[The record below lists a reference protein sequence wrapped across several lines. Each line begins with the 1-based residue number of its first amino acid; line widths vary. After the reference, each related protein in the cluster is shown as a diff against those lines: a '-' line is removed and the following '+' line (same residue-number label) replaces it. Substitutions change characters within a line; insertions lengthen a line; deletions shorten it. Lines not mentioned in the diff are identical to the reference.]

1 MFSKKFLGSRFKP
14 ARRIPPATFA
24 EQLNTCDKARFSQ
37 IHSNT
42 TVFALIYKD
51 GVLVAGDRRTSGGYL
66 EIVSDETTKVRPITE
81 HSAIA
86 AAGFCNVICDL
97 EESLLSV
104 CHKFRNLYEKDLSPD
119 GQANFLRN
127 QLESWWFFSM
137 YSWYWVVGIPI
148 LAAFDIKENRPRIF
162 AFDESGFYYEAK
174 FFDGTG
180 CGFEAIKGLVRDLWK
195 PDMTEGMAI
204 LIAMKAM
211 LQSGATSS
219 GVSDT
224 RLYLPT
230 IGVIDKNGFRL
241 ISDKVLKVVKDTLVK
256 QTESL
261 K

>member
-1 MFSKKFLGSRFKP
+1 MFSSKFLDSRFKP
-14 ARRIPPATFA
+14 LRKKPPATFT
-24 EQLNTCDKARFSQ
+24 EQLNACDRARFSQ

-42 TVFALIYKD
+42 TVFALIYKG

-66 EIVSDETTKVRPITE
+66 EIVSDETTKVRRVTD
-81 HSAIA
+81 HSVIA
-86 AAGFCNVICDL
+86 AAGFCNVISDL
-97 EESLLSV
+97 EDSLSSV
-104 CHKFRNLYEKDLSPD
+104 CNKFRSLYERDLSPD
-119 GQANFLRN
+119 GQANFLR
-127 QLESWWFFSM
+127 QLLESWWFFSM

-162 AFDESGFYYEAK
+162 AFDESGYYYEPK
-174 FFDGTG
+174 FFGGTG
-180 CGFEAIKGLVRDLWK
+180 CGFETIKGLVHDLWK

-211 LQSGATSS
+211 LQSGALSS

-230 IGVIDKNGFRL
+230 IGIIDKNGFRL